1 MEPCFSKTMKTRVF
15 VVDFVEKVADPKKCF
30 KTYSVLRR
38 RCVQNVRNLRK
49 KSAKKA
55 FAVSR
60 SAKAVRPKGQQTC
73 EKHVYVLIIR
83 CKFTFSMKS
92 RIELLKRFATRR
104 FCCFRRKTW
113 FSEKKVNQWNDFLTR
128 HIRLSGVQNAGHMV
142 VFHETRTFDH
152 IGFCE
157 GDLGESMSF
166 CRFEDL
172 KIR

>member
-1 MEPCFSKTMKTRVF
+1 MFCSTKAMCAKWSKL
-15 VVDFVEKVADPKKCF
+15 D
-30 KTYSVLRR
+30 
-38 RCVQNVRNLRK
+38 K
-49 KSAKKA
+49 KSTKKA

-113 FSEKKVNQWNDFLTR
+113 FSEKKSINKIIFSRGISVFPASKMQGTLPFFTERELLTT
-128 HIRLSGVQNAGHMV
+128 L
-142 VFHETRTFDH
+142 VFAKEILENR
-152 IGFCE
+152 
-157 GDLGESMSF
+157 
-166 CRFEDL
+166 
-172 KIR
+172 